1 MLNEVKYRMAVKKY
15 QTFFICLLASLL
27 LGASCRKTKTDEIPK
42 TELEKLPPIT
52 QTGANKFGCLVDG
65 VAWLPNGSKP
75 QTGGP
80 NIQVYV
86 DPTFQGGAFYV
97 SGHQYNNFQ
106 SKISFGSGS
115 CTNGGLYNI
124 NLSSQA
130 LDYNRFLNN
139 VNTCEFSSSDA
150 GTFRKGFFN
159 ISRYDLINGI
169 FSGTFEFTIKSQ
181 SCGDTIRITNGRFD
195 VKL

>member
-1 MLNEVKYRMAVKKY
+1 MKNN
-15 QTFFICLLASLL
+15 SLL
-27 LGASCRKTKTDEIPK
+27 PLCLAILLCFCFAQCKKTKLPIAL

-52 QTGANKFGCLVDG
+52 QTGANTFGCLVDG

-97 SGHQYNNFQ
+97 TGHQYNNYQ
-106 SKISFGSGS
+106 SQITLGSGG
-115 CTNGGLYNI
+115 CTMGGLFDI
-124 NLSSQA
+124 SLPLQA
-130 LDYNRFLNN
+130 ISYNRFLNN
-139 VNTCEFSSSDA
+139 VNTCQFSSSNL
-150 GTFRKGFFN
+150 GSFRKGSFN
-159 ISRYDLINGI
+159 ITRYDIANGI
-169 FSGTFEFTIKSQ
+169 FSGTFDFTIKSQ
-181 SCGDTIRITNGRFD
+181 ACGDTIRITNGRFD

>member
-1 MLNEVKYRMAVKKY
+1 MTKY
-15 QTFFICLLASLL
+15 INLL
-27 LGASCRKTKTDEIPK
+27 LLCFVIILCSSQCKKNKTTSL

-52 QTGANKFGCLVDG
+52 QTGANTFGCLVDG
-65 VAWLPNGSKP
+65 VAWLPNGRKP
-75 QTGGP
+75 QNGGP

-97 SGHQYNNFQ
+97 TGHQYNNFQ
-106 SKISFGSGS
+106 SKISFGSGG
-115 CTNGGLYNI
+115 CTTGGLFDI
-124 NLSSQA
+124 SLPLQA
-130 LDYNRFLNN
+130 IDYNRFNGT
-139 VNTCEFSSSDA
+139 VNTCAFSSSDN

-159 ISRYDLINGI
+159 ISRYDLSTGI

-181 SCGDTIRITNGRFD
+181 ACGDTIRITNGRFD

>member
-1 MLNEVKYRMAVKKY
+1 MKTYKTIL
-15 QTFFICLLASLL
+15 CLLFATTLL
-27 LGASCRKTKTDEIPK
+27 AASCKKNKVPDTR

-52 QTGANKFGCLVDG
+52 QTGANTFGCLVDG
-65 VAWLPNGSKP
+65 KAWLPNGSKP

-86 DPTFQGGAFYV
+86 DPTFQGGRFGIT
-97 SGHQYNNFQ
+97 GHQYNNFQ
-106 SKISFGSGS
+106 SQVGFGSGQ
-115 CTNGGLYNI
+115 CTSGGLFDI
-124 NLSSQA
+124 SLPFQTLSYS
-130 LDYNRFLNN
+130 RFLNN
-139 VNTCEFSSSDA
+139 VNTCEYSSSDP
-150 GTFRKGFFN
+150 GSYRKGFFN
-159 ISRYDLINGI
+159 ISRYDLTSGI

>member
-1 MLNEVKYRMAVKKY
+1 MKNKSLSILCAIIILCFCFAQCKK
-15 QTFFICLLASLL
+15 TN
-27 LGASCRKTKTDEIPK
+27 TPDTPK

-52 QTGANKFGCLVDG
+52 QTGANTFGCLVDG

-86 DPTFQGGAFYV
+86 DPTFQEGAFYIT
-97 SGHQYNNFQ
+97 GYQYNGQYQFV
-106 SKISFGSGS
+106 SIGSYK
-115 CTNGGLYNI
+115 CTNSG
-124 NLSSQA
+124 
-130 LDYNRFLNN
+130 F
-139 VNTCEFSSSDA
+139 FSSDSSSNNF
-150 GTFRKGFFN
+150 GCKRTIYGGMSIEIRTPENGFYRKGNFI

-169 FSGTFEFTIKSQ
+169 FSGTFDVKLYKNDGTF
-181 SCGDTIRITNGRFD
+181 GDTIRITNGRFD